1 MEKKLAP
8 RYAILKHDYSTD
20 TAQLVTMNKRSSIAL
35 IWKGFEVYKMTPES
49 SHLAFHTDI

>member
-1 MEKKLAP
+1 MEKKLAL